1 MTILDTKFTNIG
13 RHYLGLYEYYFCCIE
28 SKINYSVA
36 EFYIIHS
43 VNFTNCELK
52 TFSDGHLIRV
62 YDSKNVILINNKFTD
77 SIPWIENNMSLIMTQ
92 SLVEIKICSEKNYM
106 ISNVFGNV
114 SYLDAN
120 VAALYLQDGSG
131 VNCMSGNIFY
141 NYGLYVDGT
150 NISSCYRPDA
160 CITNVYGNNTNILC
174 DNHI

>member
-1 MTILDTKFTNIG
+1 
-13 RHYLGLYEYYFCCIE
+13 
-28 SKINYSVA
+28 
-36 EFYIIHS
+36 
-43 VNFTNCELK
+43 
-52 TFSDGHLIRV
+52 
-62 YDSKNVILINNKFTD
+62 
-77 SIPWIENNMSLIMTQ
+77 MSLIMTQ

-160 CITNVYGNNTNILC
+160 CINTNTSC
-174 DNHI
+174 DNHIGGIISNLSDIFGYFFLDNSDLNPIN